1 MHLASTTPKLVLS
14 TAYGEARTEEQY
26 RAVFA
31 LCFLAA
37 FSASQGINMGAEES
51 AHNADHQADEET
63 LVSHPRRIESVSSF
77 QVSRGWGKLDA
88 DVESPP
94 CRSHSQDGSSPDE
107 AVDSSLAKS
116 FSMVLL
122 IMSDTVCTLKARL
135 TGGFH
140 WQSTFSAGI
149 LVAFLSLMVDIGG
162 DDFQSSFRGGQIY
175 DTGGTLL
182 GLLALALD
190 MSLAAFSGVNAA
202 ISSSKFVAATGI
214 SGRCRSAFSLQLRL
228 SICILLQL
236 VVAVL
241 FDASMVFFI
250 ASYDTVIA
258 VVIGS
263 IILLGLIF
271 IVYDLLLLTRWQKAK
286 LFH

>member
-1 MHLASTTPKLVLS
+1 
-14 TAYGEARTEEQY
+14 
-26 RAVFA
+26 
-31 LCFLAA
+31 
-37 FSASQGINMGAEES
+37 
-51 AHNADHQADEET
+51 
-63 LVSHPRRIESVSSF
+63 
-77 QVSRGWGKLDA
+77 
-88 DVESPP
+88 
-94 CRSHSQDGSSPDE
+94 
-107 AVDSSLAKS
+107 
-116 FSMVLL
+116 
-122 IMSDTVCTLKARL
+122 
-135 TGGFH
+135 
-140 WQSTFSAGI
+140 
-149 LVAFLSLMVDIGG
+149 MVDIGG

-202 ISSSKFVAATGI
+202 ISSSKFVATTGI
-214 SGRCRSAFSLQLRL
+214 SGGNKSAFSLQLRL
-228 SICILLQL
+228 STCILLQF

-250 ASYDTVIA
+250 ALYDTVIA

-271 IVYDLLLLTRWQKAK
+271 TVYDLLLLTRWQKAK